1 MSYIDLKHIVKEF
14 KDPLR
19 GTRTLAIDD
28 VSLSVDKTEFVCLLG
43 PSGCGKSTLLNM
55 VAGFEKPTT
64 GDVFVDSRPIDGPG
78 ADRGMVFQQPNLMP
92 WLPVWDNIAFALKLQ
107 GKSKSE
113 RQEAAQ
119 PFIDA
124 VKLRGFENH
133 FPGELSGGMA
143 QRVGIARALLQNPSV
158 ILMDEPFAALDA
170 QTKLEMQEELVTIW
184 QKYSSTIV
192 FVTHSVDEALI
203 LGTQVAIMTHRPGRI
218 RELIKVKLDR
228 PRDVTSG
235 EFNQLKRH
243 VMDVIREEAQ
253 LAKDESSHSTTEI
266 S

>member
-1 MSYIDLKHIVKEF
+1 MSFIELTHIVKEF
-14 KDPLR
+14 NDPVR
-19 GTRTLAIDD
+19 GAKTLAIDD
-28 VSLSVDKTEFVCLLG
+28 VSVSVAKKEFVCLLG

-55 VAGFEKPTT
+55 VAGFEKPTS
-64 GDVFVDSRPIDGPG
+64 GQVAVDGRPITGPG
-78 ADRGMVFQQPNLMP
+78 ADRGMVFQQANLMP
-92 WLPVWDNIAFALKLQ
+92 WLPVWDNIAFALKLA
-107 GKSKSE
+107 GKSQAE
-113 RQEAAQ
+113 RKAAAQ

-133 FPGELSGGMA
+133 FPSELSGGMA
-143 QRVGIARALLQNPSV
+143 QRVGIARALLQNPAV

-218 RELIKVKLDR
+218 RELIRIDLPR
-228 PRDVTSG
+228 PRDVTSVA
-235 EFNQLKRH
+235 FNQLKRH
-243 VMDVIREEAQ
+243 VMDIIREEAE
-253 LAKDESSHSTTEI
+253 LARQQQGHPA
-266 S
+266 

>member
-1 MSYIDLKHIVKEF
+1 MPYIDLRHIVKEF
-14 KDPLR
+14 HDPVR

-28 VSLSVDKTEFVCLLG
+28 VSLPVAKTEFVCLLG

-55 VAGFEKPTT
+55 VAGFEKPST
-64 GDVFVDSRPIDGPG
+64 GQVLVDGRSVQGPG

-113 RQEAAQ
+113 RQAAAQ

-143 QRVGIARALLQNPSV
+143 QRVGIARALLQNPAV

-203 LGTQVAIMTHRPGRI
+203 LGTQVAIMTHRPGKV
-218 RELIKVKLDR
+218 RELIQVKLDR
-228 PRDVTSG
+228 PRDVTSV

-243 VMDVIREEAQ
+243 VMDIIQEEAT
-253 LAKDESSHSTTEI
+253 LAKEETLQIATE
-266 S
+266 